1 MNNKN
6 PAFIDCYGDLG
17 NRFSLEMKSIIPNL
31 DVFYDEPKNEQ
42 EIIKRINGRKNIMV
56 YMSFLSSDILN
67 SCSGLKT
74 ISYLSTGL
82 QTHGDLKEAEKLEGV
97 KLKNF
102 IPPNNLFSV
111 MNIFRYSSQL
121 FFS

>member
-1 MNNKN
+1 
-6 PAFIDCYGDLG
+6 
-17 NRFSLEMKSIIPNL
+17 MKSIIPNL

-82 QTHGDLKEAEKLEGV
+82 QTHGDLKEAEKLGFS
-97 KLKNF
+97 KIF
-102 IPPNNLFSV
+102 ISKYCDTVIAKKIEVVNL
-111 MNIFRYSSQL
+111 SSIEDL
-121 FFS
+121 IDKIS